1 MGFGKKMEEAEQ
13 QAHSVDNQTSDEWYN
28 KYIEQY
34 KDSEFYEQLRMNPYL
49 RANNAPYQN
58 SFLENI
64 FGGAK
69 GSTQYYE
76 DLVNAR
82 NEYMTEILA
91 QMREQAHNDP
101 AAEVARRK
109 AAGLNDDL
117 SGGQAIGTGEAAQ
130 NDQPAGNPPNMMGGL
145 QEVQNNVATLWSCFT
160 NAYSLTSALL
170 KDAQVLKSGKIAN
183 ENGEIENFVK
193 WLQAGGKAVEVGM
206 HGNGYD
212 KDDGSRGY
220 GNLGQAP
227 AYFFSKFFRNGKR
240 LKKFESAYNLAQ
252 QSVMTTRKAYQ
263 ESTGLKQDIIE
274 NEQKSG
280 EFNVATENNMLREWS
295 ADMFRLSRK
304 LQKIEL
310 ATTTAQL
317 KGMGEYYR
325 NKDFKLMGQ
334 IENETLGSARKKI
347 AMENTFN
354 NFMDK
359 WSSKL
364 EKQSQEDGI
373 SGIFAS
379 VMLGMLSLQ
388 SMNMM
393 PSIGMPNINVTHRA
407 GNNYVTN
414 NNM

>member
-1 MGFGKKMEEAEQ
+1 MGFGKKMEETEQ

-34 KDSEFYEQLRMNPYL
+34 KDSEFYEQLKMNPYL

-58 SFLENI
+58 SMLENI

-82 NEYMTEILA
+82 NEYMTEILG

-130 NDQPAGNPPNMMGGL
+130 NDQPAGSPPNMMGGL
-145 QEVQNNVATLWSCFT
+145 NEIQNNISTLWSCFT
-160 NAYSLTSALL
+160 NAYSLTSALI

-183 ENGEIENFVK
+183 ENGEIDNFVK
-193 WLQAGGKAVEVGM
+193 WLQAGGQAVGVGM
-206 HGNGYD
+206 AGNGYEND
-212 KDDGSRGY
+212 ESRGY
-220 GNLGQAP
+220 GNLAQAP

-240 LKKFESAYNLAQ
+240 LKKFETAYNLAK
-252 QSVMTTRKAYQ
+252 QSVATTRKAYQ
-263 ESTGLKQDIIE
+263 ESTGLKQDIIN
-274 NEQKSG
+274 NEQKAG
-280 EFNVATENNMLREWS
+280 EFSVATENDMLREWS
-295 ADMFRLSRK
+295 KDMFRLSSNLK
-304 LQKIEL
+304 KIEL
-310 ATTTAQL
+310 ATNTAQL
-317 KGMGEYYR
+317 KGLGTYYR
-325 NKDFKLMGQ
+325 NKDYKLMGEV
-334 IENETLGSARKKI
+334 ENETLGSARKKI

-354 NFMDK
+354 NFMDR

-364 EKQSQEDGI
+364 EKQSQQGGI
-373 SGIFAS
+373 EGVFAS
-379 VMLGMLSLQ
+379 VMLGMLSMQ

-393 PSIGMPNINVTHRA
+393 PAFSIP
-407 GNNYVTN
+407 YVTK
-414 NNM
+414 